1 MKENIKKNKSLT
13 GKLCD
18 FRGHTVLVVKK
29 LNLTFN
35 IHDDSLN
42 LEMPQRYEVMFNDGS
57 IDVVSINSLKL
68 IQKQDI

>member
-1 MKENIKKNKSLT
+1 MVMKENFKTNESLS

-18 FRGHTVLVVKK
+18 FRGHIVLVVKK
-29 LNLTFN
+29 LKSSFN
-35 IHDDSLN
+35 IHDDN

-68 IQKQDI
+68 IRQ

>member
-1 MKENIKKNKSLT
+1 MKENFKTNKSLT

-29 LNLTFN
+29 LKLSFN
-35 IHDDSLN
+35 IHDDN

-57 IDVVSINSLKL
+57 IDVVSINSLK
-68 IQKQDI
+68 IIKK